1 MTAVNILV
9 IVLLS
14 IIFAGGLYIIDLKYT
29 ISSLKNLYNLAKT
42 IEMLQ
47 GQFIVE
53 LKKFNDELSV
63 KINAELQGNINE
75 QQDEQQATTVRE

>member
-29 ISSLKNLYNLAKT
+29 IRSLKNLYNFTKK

-53 LKKFNDELSV
+53 LKKYNNELKV

-75 QQDEQQATTVRE
+75 QQDEQQTTTVRE

>member
-75 QQDEQQATTVRE
+75 QQDEQQTTTVRE